1 MATTKVTKD
10 ETSKVEAYTSNVG
23 QKQADKDL
31 QVDMTVVGRPSLASG
46 QVIYLDNVGNRF
58 SGYYHIKVCEHV
70 MSSDQGYLCK
80 LTLVRNTEKIG
91 KESGS
96 ITGKVTSTT
105 KSKTTSTKKNKGTGT
120 KTTKVSPA
128 KPKASP
134 SSTPT
139 KKQVKRNSYGYPI
152 QDDSGDSSS
161 SYPSLGYPE
170 IKNKSSKGKVKYHHK
185 ETERYKHRTKKV
197 TSKAGKRGGK
207 NRIQETKSKTY
218 AHTNNI
224 RNAKSRR

>member
-46 QVIYLDNVGNRF
+46 QVIYLDNVGKRF

-70 MSSDQGYLCK
+70 MSPDQGYLCK

-96 ITGKVTSTT
+96 ITGKVTKTT
-105 KSKTTSTKKNKGTGT
+105 KSKTTTKKIKGTGT
-120 KTTKVSPA
+120 KTGKVSPA
-128 KPKASP
+128 KPKVSP
-134 SSTPT
+134 SSISSI
-139 KKQVKRNSYGYPI
+139 KDQVKRDSYGYPI
-152 QDDSGDSSS
+152 QGGDSSS

-170 IKNKSSKGKVKYHHK
+170 IKKESSKGKVKYHHK

>member
-46 QVIYLDNVGNRF
+46 QVIYLDNVGKRF

-70 MSSDQGYLCK
+70 MSPDQGYLCK

-96 ITGKVTSTT
+96 ITGKVNTT
-105 KSKTTSTKKNKGTGT
+105 KSKTTTTTKKKGTGT

-128 KPKASP
+128 KPKASS

-139 KKQVKRNSYGYPI
+139 KKQVKRDSYGYPI
-152 QDDSGDSSS
+152 QDDSGGSSS
-161 SYPSLGYPE
+161 SLYNLGYPE
-170 IKNKSSKGKVKYHHK
+170 VKDKHSKNKVKYHHK

>member
-46 QVIYLDNVGNRF
+46 QVIYLDNVGKRV

-70 MSSDQGYLCK
+70 MSPDQGYLCK

-96 ITGKVTSTT
+96 ITGKVTKTT
-105 KSKTTSTKKNKGTGT
+105 KSKTTTKKIKGTGT
-120 KTTKVSPA
+120 KTGKVSPA
-128 KPKASP
+128 KPKVSP
-134 SSTPT
+134 SSTSI
-139 KKQVKRNSYGYPI
+139 KKLVKRDSYGYPI
-152 QDDSGDSSS
+152 QGGVSSS

-170 IKNKSSKGKVKYHHK
+170 IKKESSKGKVKYHHK

-197 TSKAGKRGGK
+197 TSKAGKIGGK

-218 AHTNNI
+218 AHTNDI

>member
-31 QVDMTVVGRPSLASG
+31 QVGMTVVGRPSLASG
-46 QVIYLDNVGNRF
+46 QVIYLDNVGKRV

-70 MSSDQGYLCK
+70 MSPDQGYLCK

-96 ITGKVTSTT
+96 ITGKVTKTT
-105 KSKTTSTKKNKGTGT
+105 KSKTTTKKIKGTGT
-120 KTTKVSPA
+120 KTGKVSPA
-128 KPKASP
+128 KPKVSP
-134 SSTPT
+134 SSTSI
-139 KKQVKRNSYGYPI
+139 KKLVKRDSYGYPI
-152 QDDSGDSSS
+152 QGGVSSS

-170 IKNKSSKGKVKYHHK
+170 IKKESSKGKVKYHHK

-197 TSKAGKRGGK
+197 TSKAGKIGGK